1 MNPGVFASPY
11 PVVLDLADKPVL
23 VVGGGLIGARKAAGL
38 VSAGARVT
46 VVSPTAVPG
55 VIDNPAIRWHQ
66 RPYRRGEVASY
77 RLGIAA
83 TSDAGVNAQVARDAD
98 AANVFFNSVD
108 DPLNCTLITPAIAG
122 QGDLHVAISTNGRSP
137 ALARWLRIRFEDTV
151 TVAGDLLEVVSD
163 VRDELRTAFGTSETR
178 RWEEALD
185 DELLELVEA
194 GRHGE
199 ARGRL
204 RTALGLADLASES
217 DRS

>member
-11 PVVLDLADKPVL
+11 PVVLDLADKPAL

-38 VSAGARVT
+38 VSARARVT

-55 VIDNPAIRWHQ
+55 VVHNPAIRWHQ

-83 TSDAGVNAQVARDAD
+83 TSDAAVNAQVARDAD

-108 DPLNCTLITPAIAG
+108 DPANCTLITPAIARR
-122 QGDLHVAISTNGRSP
+122 GDIQVAISTNGRSP
-137 ALARWLRIRFEDTV
+137 ALARWLRTRFEQTV
-151 TVAGDLLEVVSD
+151 NVAGDLLDVVSD
-163 VRDELRTAFGTSETR
+163 VRDELRAEFGTSETQ

-194 GRHGE
+194 GRHSE
-199 ARGRL
+199 ARHRL
-204 RTALGLADLASES
+204 RTALGLPCLVSES